1 VLWKYVHDEIVRSP
15 SGGSQVNSVW
25 TKILENVHVLFFH
38 RFTDD
43 FTAFRPDAIKSV
55 KKIFEKGDY
64 AEIYGWL
71 QFALRHQPPRDLR
84 NRSKTGFGIAAPL
97 TESLRAT
104 CFVRSGRTLR
114 PLPWERPSD
123 ISGLPRWLV
132 AASI

>member
-71 QFALRHQPPRDLR
+71 QFVLRHQPPPGFAQQIENRLR
-84 NRSKTGFGIAAPL
+84 YCRAPYRILAGDVLCPIGSDVEAA
-97 TESLRAT
+97 TVGKALRY
-104 CFVRSGRTLR
+104 L
-114 PLPWERPSD
+114 
-123 ISGLPRWLV
+123 GLPRWLV